1 MARRALL
8 LPLLLLIHLPAWGLE
23 RVSLQLNWK
32 HQFQFAGYY
41 AAIEKGY
48 YRDAGL
54 AVDLHEAESGKDPI
68 EQVLQGKAEFGIG
81 ASELALLRGQGKPV
95 VALAAILQHSPLVLL
110 MGKRTG
116 LESSHDLVGRKIML
130 MPHEAELYAYLKRE
144 QVKLTDIT
152 MLPHSFD
159 PKDLISGRVD
169 AFSGYSCDEPFL
181 LQQARFP
188 YIQFSPRS
196 SGIDFYG
203 DTLFTTAAQIR
214 SNPERVQRFR
224 DASLRG
230 WRYAIDHPEE
240 IADLILS
247 RHSQR
252 HSRAHLLFEAKQ
264 MRELM
269 QPDLVEIGHMIPG
282 RWRHIAN
289 VYAEVGMLPADA
301 SIDGLLYD
309 PAAAPAPLPDWFPA
323 ALTALS
329 LLAIIGAV
337 IAARFG
343 RLHRQLKESEAH
355 HRQLMEL
362 APMPVVVTRL
372 TDNTV
377 VYINRKAATSFGFPQ
392 DQAAGRLA
400 PSYWVHPE
408 QRAVLIEKLKRD
420 GAVSDLEAQ
429 LRDDKGREFWAYI
442 SASLVDQPDGPVAF
456 VAFNDISERKQ
467 IEHQMMELQL
477 ALRDQA
483 TRDPLTGLFNRRYLD
498 ETLERELARARREG
512 HPVAVVMID
521 LDHFKRINDT
531 YGHRAGD
538 QMLQAFAA
546 ILQEDSRTD
555 DVACRHGGE
564 EFLMLMPCMSLEM
577 AWERSEQWRR
587 RFKETKVVFGDFT
600 LEATASF
607 GVAGYPYHG
616 KTPDD
621 LVHCADQA
629 LYLSK
634 QRGRN
639 RVTLY
644 DATGSS
650 LESDN
655 DRASATV

>member
-1 MARRALL
+1 MTRILL
-8 LPLLLLIHLPAWGLE
+8 LLLLLIHLPAWGLE
-23 RVSLQLNWK
+23 QVSLQLNWK

-54 AVDLHEAESGKDPI
+54 AVTLREVESGKNPI
-68 EQVLQGKAEFGIG
+68 DEVLQGKADFGVG

-110 MGKRTG
+110 TAKRSG

-130 MPHEAELYAYLKRE
+130 MPHEAELFAYLKRE

-152 MLPHSFD
+152 VLPHSFE

-188 YIQFSPRS
+188 YSQLSPRS

-203 DTLFTTAAQIR
+203 DTLFTTETQIH

-224 DASLRG
+224 EASLRG
-230 WRYAIDHPEE
+230 WRYALAHPEE
-240 IADLILS
+240 IVDLILT
-247 RHSQR
+247 RHGQR
-252 HSRAHLLFEAKQ
+252 HSRAHLLFEAQQ
-264 MRELM
+264 MRDLM
-269 QPDLVEIGHMIPG
+269 QPDLVEVGHMIPG
-282 RWRHIAN
+282 RWRHIADI
-289 VYAEVGMLPADA
+289 YAEVGMLPANA
-301 SIDGLLYD
+301 SIDGLILD
-309 PAAAPAPLPDWFPA
+309 PAVTPRLPDWFPA
-323 ALTALS
+323 ALTGITL
-329 LLAIIGAV
+329 IAV
-337 IAARFG
+337 IGVVVAARFS
-343 RLHRQLKESEAH
+343 RLHRQVKESAAH
-355 HRQLMEL
+355 YRQLMEL

-372 TDNTV
+372 ADSAV
-377 VYINRKAATSFGFPQ
+377 VYVNRKAAICFGLPQ
-392 DQAAGRLA
+392 DQAVGRRA
-400 PSYWVHPE
+400 PNYWVHPE
-408 QRAVLIEKLKRD
+408 QRANLIEKLRHD
-420 GAVSDLEAQ
+420 GSVSDLEVQ
-429 LRDDKGREFWAYI
+429 LRDDKGREFWAYL
-442 SASLVDQPDGPVAF
+442 SASMVEQHDGSVAF
-456 VAFNDISERKQ
+456 ISFNDITERKQ
-467 IEHQMMELQL
+467 IEHQMIELQQ

-538 QMLQAFAA
+538 QMLQVFAA
-546 ILQEDSRTD
+546 ILREDSRAE

-564 EFLMLMPCMSLEM
+564 EFLMLMPCMSLDM

-587 RFKETKVVFGDFT
+587 RFKETHVMFGDFM
-600 LEATASF
+600 LQATASF

-616 KTPDD
+616 KTPDN
-621 LVHCADQA
+621 LIHRADQA

-639 RVTLY
+639 RVTVY
-644 DATGSS
+644 DAEVMS
-650 LESDN
+650 LEMENNRTSIT
-655 DRASATV
+655 A

>member
-1 MARRALL
+1 MIRHAFPLLFLL
-8 LPLLLLIHLPAWGLE
+8 LTQLPAWGLE
-23 RVSLQLNWK
+23 QVSLQLNWK

-54 AVDLHEAESGKDPI
+54 AVTLLEAESGKDPI

-110 MGKRTG
+110 TAKRNG

-130 MPHEAELYAYLKRE
+130 MPHEAELFAYLKRE
-144 QVKLTDIT
+144 QVKLSDIT

-188 YIQFSPRS
+188 YIQLSPRS

-203 DTLFTTAAQIR
+203 DTLFTTETEIR
-214 SNPERVQRFR
+214 RDPERVQRFR
-224 DASLRG
+224 EASLKG
-230 WRYAIDHPEE
+230 WHYAMAHPEE
-240 IADLILS
+240 VVDLILT
-247 RHSQR
+247 RHGQR
-252 HSRAHLLFEAKQ
+252 HSRAHLLFEARQ
-264 MRELM
+264 MRDLM

-282 RWRHIAN
+282 RWRHIADI
-289 VYAEVGMLPADA
+289 YAEVGMLPANA
-301 SIDGLLYD
+301 SIDGLLQD
-309 PAAAPAPLPDWFPA
+309 PAVTPTRLPEWFPA
-323 ALTALS
+323 ALAGLT
-329 LLAIIGAV
+329 LLGIIGAV
-337 IAARFG
+337 IAARFS
-343 RLHRQLKESEAH
+343 RLHRQVKESEAR

-372 TDNTV
+372 ADSTV
-377 VYINRKAATSFGFPQ
+377 VYINRKAAVCFGVPQ
-392 DQAAGRLA
+392 DRAAGRQA
-400 PSYWVHPE
+400 PNYWVHPQ
-408 QRAVLIEKLKRD
+408 QRAALVEKLRRD
-420 GAVSDLEAQ
+420 GAVSDYEAR
-429 LRDDKGREFWAYI
+429 LRDESGREFWAYI
-442 SASLVDQPDGPVAF
+442 SASVVEQSDGPVAF
-456 VAFNDISERKQ
+456 ISFNDITERKQ
-467 IEHQMMELQL
+467 IEHQMMELQQ

-546 ILQEDSRTD
+546 ILREDSRTE

-564 EFLMLMPCMSLEM
+564 EFLMLMPCMSLDM

-587 RFKETKVVFGDFT
+587 RFKDTKVEFGDFT

-621 LVHCADQA
+621 LVQCADQA
-629 LYLSK
+629 LYISK

-644 DATGSS
+644 DATGTS
-650 LESDN
+650 LESD
-655 DRASATV
+655 RPSTTA